1 MVIRTLSDFQVC
13 LFGQVEVVRFLLES
27 GDDQNVLGDLGATPL
42 HIAAERG
49 HLETWMMHRYLMDRG
64 SKSSFFQDV
73 H

>member
-1 MVIRTLSDFQVC
+1 M
-13 LFGQVEVVRFLLES
+13 VRFLLES

-49 HLETWMMHRYLMDRG
+49 HLETWMMHAFLVDRC
-64 SKSSFFQDV
+64 SKSTFFQDV